1 MEGVHLTPD
10 FMLKI
15 WKKYTICLP
24 FMIYISNEEKH
35 KERFAVRS
43 KYMTVDAKYNKYV
56 ENLQNIRTI

>member
-1 MEGVHLTPD
+1 
-10 FMLKI
+10 MLKI

-56 ENLQNIRTI
+56 QNLSNIRTI